1 MWAEKKTINKLLD
14 EVLAKKLKRYR
25 IKETSALSEL
35 DNKKWQLKVKR
46 AEDRIVLLNDEL
58 LKPIKKTEQSEAQN
72 INNVQEDP
80 KDEEYLDQGPSRRRL
95 GQLKSIIKKLIVTT
109 GDAITKIDVENEC
122 PDATPEEIL
131 VCLSILNS
139 LKLDASLLYLLMNQN
154 LNDEEEIRDTSSTAL
169 YVYGYNSEPLTSLET
184 TRQNKDAIFNS
195 VFDMEVLQATCK
207 SYKLNFSHHITI
219 ISGLKTARLLDVKK
233 STVATNDYQKITY
246 AESILKNP
254 SVINEGQKPLEKL
267 NFEVKK
273 ESSSQGKCVQDIE
286 KDISKSATTS
296 AKEFMKEF

>member
-1 MWAEKKTINKLLD
+1 
-14 EVLAKKLKRYR
+14 
-25 IKETSALSEL
+25 
-35 DNKKWQLKVKR
+35 
-46 AEDRIVLLNDEL
+46 
-58 LKPIKKTEQSEAQN
+58 
-72 INNVQEDP
+72 
-80 KDEEYLDQGPSRRRL
+80 
-95 GQLKSIIKKLIVTT
+95 
-109 GDAITKIDVENEC
+109 
-122 PDATPEEIL
+122 
-131 VCLSILNS
+131 
-139 LKLDASLLYLLMNQN
+139 MNQN

-267 NFEVKK
+267 NFEVVELKK
-273 ESSSQGKCVQDIE
+273 EEGVL
-286 KDISKSATTS
+286 
-296 AKEFMKEF
+296 